1 MANVR
6 KEIQVEASAEEVWA
20 VIGDFPQGPVRM
32 APGFVTASQMEGDD
46 VRVVSFANGVV
57 AKERLVDRDD
67 AARRLVWT
75 IFGGPLTHH
84 NGSMQVFPDGAERCR
99 VVWIADLLPNDL
111 AGRIDGM
118 MTAGIAVMQRT
129 LSRPGAA

>member
-1 MANVR
+1 MATIR
-6 KEIQVEASAEEVWA
+6 KEIQVEATAEQVWA

-32 APGFVTASQMEGDD
+32 APGFVTASQVDGD

-75 IFGGPLTHH
+75 IFDGPLTHH
-84 NGSMQVFPDGAERCR
+84 NGSMQVFPDGPERCR
-99 VVWIADLLPNDL
+99 VVWLADLLPNDL
-111 AGRIDGM
+111 AGRIEAM
-118 MTAGIAVMQRT
+118 MAAGSAVMQRA
-129 LSRPGAA
+129 LAQQGAA

>member
-1 MANVR
+1 MATIR
-6 KEIQVEASAEEVWA
+6 KDIQVEASAEQVWA

-32 APGFVTASQMEGDD
+32 APGFVTASQVDGD

-75 IFGGPLTHH
+75 IFDSPMTHH
-84 NGSMQVFPDGAERCR
+84 NGSMQVFPDGPGRCR

-111 AGRIDGM
+111 AGRIDAM
-118 MTAGIAVMQRT
+118 MTAGSAVMQRA
-129 LSRPGAA
+129 LAHQGAA